1 MQLPLFFYIGFD
13 TIYKTDLLILYKK
26 SIESQAACE
35 FILKR

>member
-13 TIYKTDLLILYKK
+13 TIDKTDLLILYKK
-26 SIESQAACE
+26 SIESQPACE